1 MLRNISVLWLVAV
14 SCAIFLIVPP
24 VDGLGNSVKIAF
36 FHVPLAWV
44 SVLGFLLSAYWGFRY
59 LETGEIKYDLKS
71 STSAKLGF
79 LFCMLAT
86 LSGMLFAKL
95 TWGTY
100 WNWDPRQTTIFI
112 VLLLYGSYM
121 TLRFALQNERQ
132 RGRISAVYSLL
143 AFSTVPFLVFIIPRF
158 YFSLHPEPIINRLA
172 RVEMDSVMIYILLL
186 TVAIDT
192 LLFWK
197 LLCYK
202 VKKEYEKYL
211 GSLQM
216 GIDKDGMEI

>member
-1 MLRNISVLWLVAV
+1 MLRNISALWLAAV
-14 SCAIFLIVPP
+14 SCAICFIVPSA
-24 VDGLGNSVKIAF
+24 DGLGNFVKIAF
-36 FHVPLAWV
+36 FHIPLAWV

-59 LETGEIKYDLKS
+59 LGTGDMKYDLKS
-71 STSAKLGF
+71 STAAKLGL
-79 LFCMLAT
+79 LFCILAT

-95 TWGTY
+95 SWGTY

-121 TLRFALQNERQ
+121 TLRFALLNERQ
-132 RGRISAVYSLL
+132 RARISAVYGLL

-172 RVEMDSVMIYILLL
+172 RVEMDSVMIYMLLL
-186 TVAIDT
+186 TVAVDT

-202 VKKEYEKYL
+202 VKKEYD
-211 GSLQM
+211 
-216 GIDKDGMEI
+216 GISKISVDKDGVKI